1 MKEFQA
7 LEAVEAEVKSR
18 GQVLHYRVIGDMT
31 LHQKIVM
38 ALEEVGHE
46 IHEELENGYANGHGH
61 GGHG

>member
-31 LHQKIVM
+31 MHEKIVV

-46 IHEELENGYANGHGH
+46 IHEQLENGTNGHLSHGH
-61 GGHG
+61 G